1 MKNLNIKFAWRQFNE
16 LSSNEIYE
24 MLHLRQ
30 KVFIVEQDCPY
41 IDADFSDQDAWHYL
55 GYKDKELVSYLR
67 VFPPGI
73 KYDDCSIGRI
83 VTDENSRNYGIGKQI
98 TLDAIV
104 FLQKYYPNID
114 ICISAQYRLVDFY
127 RRIGFKE
134 EGKVYIEDDID
145 HIKMRL
151 KAKSKK
157 IGIPLM
163 FILNPNK
170 FLILSALLGFLGAF
184 IFAIVDFNF
193 QSMDAPATVN
203 GYPIDTKRFQAYLS
217 AVESS
222 RKFGLRSEDRL
233 NVLNL
238 LINEELLIQRA
249 QELGLINNDN
259 EIRDVI
265 ASRMLKYIVE
275 PLQNNSIDESSLE
288 SFYEKN
294 IKMFVNPD
302 QYLFEEWIFKSEF
315 ERSKLV
321 QLLEG
326 NNFFNPD
333 FKYKK
338 TTNSWLPR
346 SYISFEKISD
356 YLGSENAQLL
366 TEIEENSFIL
376 ITDNLRQDYYV
387 YFLIDKI
394 SKLPKEF
401 QDIKEVVMIEYK
413 KSQENEIIEDYL
425 NKLRE
430 TYTVKISND
439 F

>member
-1 MKNLNIKFAWRQFNE
+1 MKNQNIKFAWRQFNE

-24 MLHLRQ
+24 ILHLRQ

-41 IDADFSDQDAWHYL
+41 IDADFSDQEAWHYL
-55 GYKDKELVSYLR
+55 GYEGKKLISYLR

-73 KYDDCSIGRI
+73 KYDDSSIGRI
-83 VTDENSRNYGIGKQI
+83 VIDESSRNHGFGKQI
-98 TLDAIV
+98 TLDAIA
-104 FLQKYYPNID
+104 FLQKYYPNKD
-114 ICISAQYRLVDFY
+114 ICISAQHRLIDFY
-127 RRIGFKE
+127 RRLGFKE
-134 EGKVYIEDDID
+134 EGEVYLEDDID

-151 KAKSKK
+151 KVIAKKLS
-157 IGIPLM
+157 IPLV
-163 FILNPNK
+163 FNPNK

-193 QSMDAPATVN
+193 QSIDAPATVN

-249 QELGLINNDN
+249 KDLGLIENDN

-265 ASRMLKYIVE
+265 TSRMLNYIIE
-275 PLQNNSIDESSLE
+275 PLQNNTVDELSLK
-288 SFYEKN
+288 SFYESN
-294 IKMFVNPD
+294 IQMFANPD
-302 QYLFEEWIFKSEF
+302 QYLFEEWIFNSEF

-321 QLLEG
+321 ELLEAD
-326 NNFFNPD
+326 NFFKPD

-338 TTNSWLPR
+338 TTNNWLPR
-346 SYISFEKISD
+346 SYVSFEKISD
-356 YLGSENAQLL
+356 YLGSEKAQLL
-366 TEIEENSFIL
+366 TEVEENNFIL
-376 ITDNLRQDYYV
+376 FSDYQRQDFSV

-394 SKLPKEF
+394 SKPPRAF
-401 QDIKEVVMIEYK
+401 QEIKDIVMIEYK
-413 KSQENEIIEDYL
+413 KSQENEVIEDYL
-425 NKLRE
+425 NNLRE
-430 TYTVKISND
+430 TYIVEISDD